1 MVDPYR
7 QRTRDIAESYHLLLE
22 LLVSEP
28 FMQECFQLVE
38 NMCLSREIAFT
49 VAGRPPSAE
58 FRAFV
63 NRNYYRFL
71 RSAMRQ
77 AQGLGFVVWCVRKLP
92 SGDRVPEV
100 LPLGTFTWSV
110 EPDSTGQLRYRIQ
123 MVVKEVPFTVTE
135 WIQPSFNVC
144 EGSILHATVHTPLAH
159 LIEEYKIL
167 RETMRRYHNA
177 DAWNTTARI
186 VVSSDPKEFNHDAS
200 QKEVFEAL
208 DFLKGAIETK
218 KQQTL
223 SSVEQVFHN
232 NPSNH
237 RELVYELPP
246 HHHLEATPV
255 LRPVIDI
262 DFMTNKFRHSVCS
275 LMGIPAEMITADRS
289 GQRETRGGRATS
301 RIFQGKMARMC
312 MFLSELMGEVHER
325 IYKERAEF
333 NLIALPRLE
342 VQSIDDLKI
351 LHEVGVLQPDHAL
364 RLSEI
369 LLGTTPNRG
378 GSRKRRRG
386 GDDGGGETTDNDA
399 FR

>member
-1 MVDPYR
+1 MA
-7 QRTRDIAESYHLLLE
+7 QRARDIAESHHLLLE
-22 LLVSEP
+22 LLASEP

-49 VAGRPPSAE
+49 IAGRPPSAE
-58 FRAFV
+58 FAAFV
-63 NRNYYRFL
+63 NRHYYRFL
-71 RSAMRQ
+71 RSAMRH
-77 AQGLGFVVWCVRKLP
+77 AQGLGFVAWCVRKLP

-110 EPDSTGQLRYRIQ
+110 QPDDEGRLRYRIQ
-123 MVVKEVPFTVTE
+123 MLVKEVPHTVTE
-135 WIQPSFNVC
+135 WVQPTYTVC

-167 RETMRRYHNA
+167 RETVRRYHTA

-186 VVSSDPKEFNHDAS
+186 VVSSEPKEFNHNAS

-208 DFLKGAIETK
+208 DFLKGALDTRK
-218 KQQTL
+218 RQAP
-223 SSVEQVFHN
+223 SAVEQVFQN
-232 NPSNH
+232 NPSGH

-246 HHHLEATPV
+246 HHHLEPTPV
-255 LRPVIDI
+255 LKPVIDI
-262 DFMTNKFRHSVCS
+262 EFMTNKFRHSVCS

-312 MFLSELMGEVHER
+312 MFLSELMSEVHER

-342 VQSIDDLKI
+342 VQSIEDLKT
-351 LHEVGVLQPDHAL
+351 LHEIGVLQPDHAL
-364 RLSEI
+364 RLSEV
-369 LLGTTPNRG
+369 LLGTTEADQ
-378 GSRKRRRG
+378 KRRRRKEG
-386 GDDGGGETTDNDA
+386 GAGEPMP
-399 FR
+399 